1 MTKAVFITFSILIVS
16 IFLILKINPPLVLNP
31 HKSLAEV
38 FIEND
43 KLNIK
48 FNLESSEKADAQ
60 KFADNL
66 GTQAHWLGGIS
77 LDLDQNSLN
86 KLAKNLP
93 STVKIDFEGKKVS
106 FESSSLPNLANPLSV
121 SSYTFSTGSGQLI
134 FNGIDESNFYF
145 SIYNPKP
152 LLVEATSSSKI
163 TLSTKLNGLFPILPK
178 ISKIE
183 MRVFGKNISG
193 EITLNGCCPRDN

>member
-1 MTKAVFITFSILIVS
+1 MKAIFIVSLILIVS

-31 HKSLAEV
+31 HKSLAEI

-48 FNLESSEKADAQ
+48 FSLESSEKADAQ

-66 GTQAHWLGGIS
+66 GTKAHWLGGIS

-86 KLAKNLP
+86 KIAKNLP
-93 STVKIDFEGKKVS
+93 SKVKIDFEGKKVS
-106 FESSSLPNLANPLSV
+106 FRSSSLPNLANPLSV

-134 FNGIDESNFYF
+134 FNGIDENNYYF

-163 TLSTKLNGLFPILPK
+163 TLSTKLNDLFPILSK

>member
-1 MTKAVFITFSILIVS
+1 MTKAVFIVSLILIVS

-31 HKSLAEV
+31 HKSLAEI

-48 FNLESSEKADAQ
+48 FNLESSEVEDAQ

-106 FESSSLPNLANPLSV
+106 FESASLPNLANPLSF

-134 FNGIDESNFYF
+134 FNGIDENNYYF

-163 TLSTKLNGLFPILPK
+163 TLSTKLNGLFPILSE